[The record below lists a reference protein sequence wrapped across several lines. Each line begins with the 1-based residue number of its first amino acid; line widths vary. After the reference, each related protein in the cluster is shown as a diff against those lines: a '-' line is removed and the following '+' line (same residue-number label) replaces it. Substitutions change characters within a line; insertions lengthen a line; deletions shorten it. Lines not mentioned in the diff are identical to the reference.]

1 MISFD
6 HVTYTYEGKET
17 PSLRDCTFSVKPGE
31 LILLT
36 GESGCGKTTIIKLVN
51 GLLQHA
57 GGGTL
62 AGTVMVGGQDV
73 AQIPQWEL
81 ARTVGSVFQNP
92 KSQFFNL
99 DTTSEV
105 LFGLESLGAS
115 HDEMTQ
121 ALESA
126 VQVCGVEPLLER
138 SIFALSGGEKQRIAC
153 ASAWAMGP
161 ELFVLDEPSSNLDG
175 EGIRQL
181 REILKQLKKGG
192 KTVLMAEHRLWYAA
206 DLADR
211 VFYLRSGQMEREYN
225 GKDFLAL
232 PEEERRSMGL
242 RSIAEVPVS
251 SPEPSPTTGADG
263 LMVRELRA
271 TYNGAAVWEG
281 VSFHAPR
288 GQITAITGQNGAGKT
303 TLARCLCGLMKE
315 QSGTIFWDGKPLRR
329 TERRRKREPKCAA
342 EEQDADAELRDHYF
356 VATLTEDAE
365 DGEEANGYVSI
376 WATDAEGT
384 LLDGF
389 NASLAEGE
397 QLLAGETWTFEKRIG
412 SWVTPEQEDTIETGS
427 VGYRL
432 IR

>member
-1 MISFD
+1 MIIFD
-6 HVTYTYEGKET
+6 HVTYAYEGKET

-51 GLLQHA
+51 GLLQHT

-73 AQIPQWEL
+73 AQTPLWEL

-105 LFGLESLGAS
+105 LFGLESRGAS
-115 HDEMTQ
+115 HDEMEQ

-126 VQVCGVEPLLER
+126 VQVCGVGPLLDR

-153 ASAWAMGP
+153 ASAWA
-161 ELFVLDEPSSNLDG
+161 
-175 EGIRQL
+175 
-181 REILKQLKKGG
+181 
-192 KTVLMAEHRLWYAA
+192 MAEHRLWYAA

-211 VFYLRSGQMEREYN
+211 VFYLRSGQLEREYN

-251 SPEPSPTTGADG
+251 SPEPSPAAGADG

-303 TLARCLCGLMKE
+303 TMARCLCGLMKE

-329 TERRRKREPKCAA
+329 TERRRKAFLIMQDVNLQLFGDSVLAETRLGNTATEQEALTTLGRMDLAQYADTHPMALSGGQKQRLAVADGCLSGKELLIFDEPTSGLDYGHMLEVSRRLRELA
-342 EEQDADAELRDHYF
+342 EQGLCVVVITH
-356 VATLTEDAE
+356 
-365 DGEEANGYVSI
+365 DGEFLRESGA
-376 WATDAEGT
+376 
-384 LLDGF
+384 
-389 NASLAEGE
+389 
-397 QLLAGETWTFEKRIG
+397 WTADWLPNDKQ
-412 SWVTPEQEDTIETGS
+412 P
-427 VGYRL
+427 
-432 IR
+432 

>member
-1 MISFD
+1 MIIFD
-6 HVTYTYEGKET
+6 HVTYAYAGKEM

-51 GLLQHA
+51 GLLQHT

-73 AQIPQWEL
+73 AQTPLWEL

-105 LFGLESLGAS
+105 LFGLESRGAS

-126 VQVCGVEPLLER
+126 VQVCGVGPLLER

-181 REILKQLKKGG
+181 REILKQLKKAG

-211 VFYLRSGQMEREYN
+211 VFYLRGGQLQREYSGQNFLTLTEKERC
-225 GKDFLAL
+225 
-232 PEEERRSMGL
+232 SMGL

-281 VSFHAPR
+281 VSFRAPR
-288 GQITAITGQNGAGKT
+288 GQITAITGRNGAGKT
-303 TLARCLCGLMKE
+303 TLARCLCGLIKE

-329 TERRRKREPKCAA
+329 TERRR
-342 EEQDADAELRDHYF
+342 
-356 VATLTEDAE
+356 
-365 DGEEANGYVSI
+365 S
-376 WATDAEGT
+376 
-384 LLDGF
+384 
-389 NASLAEGE
+389 
-397 QLLAGETWTFEKRIG
+397 
-412 SWVTPEQEDTIETGS
+412 
-427 VGYRL
+427 
-432 IR
+432 